1 MATWMHYARLLGCYC
16 GSSQGSIDS
25 MKVSVSLPE
34 DDVRYLDS
42 YARSRGIDSRS
53 AVLHKAVGLLRAT
66 ELEDSY
72 AAAWSSWD
80 SSGDAEMWDSVTGD
94 GLGG

>member
-1 MATWMHYARLLGCYC
+1 MEG
-16 GSSQGSIDS
+16 

-34 DDVRYLDS
+34 DDIKYLDS
-42 YARSRGIDSRS
+42 YARSQGIDSRS
-53 AVLHKAVGLLRAT
+53 AVLRKAVGLLRAT

-72 AAAWSSWD
+72 AGAWATWD
-80 SSGDAEMWDSVTGD
+80 SSGDAEAWEPVTGD